1 MQMNE
6 FQRTLAARILSYLVE
21 NSVEKGSHL
30 PEAALCSE
38 FNVSRTPVR
47 AALNALE
54 QQGVIERRPNRGY
67 FTAQDPDHFKVNDLP
82 EPLDEKLYFQIAEDR
97 LSAELP
103 QNVSEADL
111 FRRYNVP
118 KPVLQRVLQRLLQEG
133 LVERRPGRGWMFC
146 PVLDS
151 PRAHDESY
159 RFRMVV
165 EPALVLEPGFKLD
178 EERAAACEEK
188 HLAITERR
196 IREISSIQLYEMNAE
211 FHELL
216 AASSGN
222 RFFLDAVRHQNRLR
236 RFVGYHWVYGAER
249 AIETCTEHLEILH
262 TLRRGDRA
270 WASALLRRHL
280 DISGQLSPYE
290 KSAPADREI
299 SPQRIIQLF

>member
-1 MQMNE
+1 MQVNE
-6 FQRTLAARILSYLVE
+6 FQKTLAARILSYLVE
-21 NSVEKGSHL
+21 NAVEKGSHL
-30 PEAALCSE
+30 PEAVLCSE

-54 QQGVIERRPNRGY
+54 QQGIIERRPNRGY
-67 FTAQDPDHFKVNDLP
+67 FTAQDPASLKVKDLP

-97 LSAELP
+97 LSATLP

-111 FRRYNVP
+111 FRRYDVA

-159 RFRMVV
+159 RFRMVI

-178 EERAAACEEK
+178 SERAAACEEK
-188 HLAITERR
+188 HLAVTERR

-249 AIETCTEHLEILH
+249 AIETCNEHLEILS
-262 TLRRGDRA
+262 TLRRGDQA

-290 KSAPADREI
+290 KRASAAREAG
-299 SPQRIIQLF
+299 PQRIIQLF